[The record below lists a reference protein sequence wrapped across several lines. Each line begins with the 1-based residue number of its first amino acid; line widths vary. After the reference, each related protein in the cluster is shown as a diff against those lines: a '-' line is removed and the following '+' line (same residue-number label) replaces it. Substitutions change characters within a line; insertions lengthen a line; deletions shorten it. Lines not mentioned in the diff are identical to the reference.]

1 MKKLIAGMLILGGF
15 QASAQDIL
23 FSQTAETPLLINPGA
38 TGVYNGWERI
48 QINHRNQWLG
58 ANTQFMTSS
67 LACDVNFFKSD
78 RNDKAHLGVGAFFYN
93 DIGGD
98 SRYGTQS
105 GAVSLSGIIPLAGGG
120 HSISAG
126 LQGGFGTRSAD
137 LSRVVFESQING
149 NAFDPTLPSGE
160 PGSLNNFTYLDV
172 STGFFYQYDSEQST
186 FARNNNVKF
195 QGGMSMYHVNKP
207 MLRFN
212 GVSSGDALFRKFVA
226 HASYSQDIPSTDWA
240 FDVSAVQFIQG
251 PHYETILGG
260 MGRYRLTDG
269 SKYTGFHRDS
279 YFGFGLY
286 MRVKDAVIPRV
297 LIDWKGFKMGVSY
310 DITISQLAR
319 AYKGGSLEF
328 SLAYTNMKYALFKR
342 RNKKL

>member
-1 MKKLIAGMLILGGF
+1 MKKLIAGILIMGGTH
-15 QASAQDIL
+15 AWAQDIH

-58 ANTQFMTSS
+58 ANTQFMTTS
-67 LACDVNFFKSD
+67 LACDVNFFKSE
-78 RNDKAHLGVGAFFYN
+78 RNDKAHLGVGMFFYN

-98 SRYGTQS
+98 SRFGTQS
-105 GAVSLSGIIPLAGGG
+105 GSVSLSGIIPLAGGG
-120 HSISAG
+120 HSLSAG
-126 LQGGFGTRSAD
+126 LQGGFGMRSGD
-137 LSRVVFESQING
+137 LNRVVFESQING

-160 PGSLNNFTYLDV
+160 SATLNNYKYLDV
-172 STGFFYQYDSEQST
+172 STGLFYQYDSEQSS

-195 QGGMSMYHVNKP
+195 QAGGALYHVNKP
-207 MLRFN
+207 TFQFN
-212 GVSSGDALFRKFVA
+212 GVSGDRLYRKVVL
-226 HASYSQDIPSTDWA
+226 HASYSQDIASTDWA

-260 MGRYRLTDG
+260 MGRYRLSDG
-269 SKYTGFHRDS
+269 SKYTGFNRDA
-279 YFGFGLY
+279 YFGMGLY
-286 MRVKDAVIPRV
+286 MRVKDAIIPRI
-297 LIDWKGFKMGVSY
+297 LIDWKGFKMGISY

-319 AYKGGSLEF
+319 AHKGGSLEF

-342 RNKKL
+342 RNSKM